1 MLVKQYQYLKFTSI
15 VIIIFNFN
23 LALLFLGEIITVLD
37 FIDIKIFSQNRLSV
51 LRKTNINLP
60 LSLMHFSLINK

>member
-15 VIIIFNFN
+15 VIIIFIFN